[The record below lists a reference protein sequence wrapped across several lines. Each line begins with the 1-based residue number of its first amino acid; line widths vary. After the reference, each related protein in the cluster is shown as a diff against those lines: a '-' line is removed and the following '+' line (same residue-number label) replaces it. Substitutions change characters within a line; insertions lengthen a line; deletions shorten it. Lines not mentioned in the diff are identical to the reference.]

1 MSTRKNTKFNR
12 NNGYKDF
19 TFSKNKPTHEDYAE
33 FKSAVNS
40 LDRNLPVDKD

>member
-1 MSTRKNTKFNR
+1 MSTRKNTKFNK

-33 FKSAVNS
+33 LKNTVKVP
-40 LDRNLPVDKD
+40 DYNLPVDKD